1 MGTRTRGFWG
11 SIEHTQVASSQ
22 DVEIQRVLEV
32 RAEIAYRLTGYRMQ
46 MRTRSNST
54 VWIDGDWNFS
64 LALTV
69 WEPSATMTVASSF
82 DTRQTQSGLFAIPA
96 KGTLD
101 ALIYGFRS
109 VAVTA
114 VSLAGYGH
122 TLDTGWVPCD
132 LLIPSLV
139 LTAVTEVIGSDAVWQ
154 TGLNYEYESVRMSP
168 LQAATLNQTW
178 QVPKS
183 HETTW

>member
-1 MGTRTRGFWG
+1 MAERTRGFWG

-22 DVEIQRVLEV
+22 DVEIQTVLEV
-32 RAEIAYRLTGYRMQ
+32 RAELAYRLTGYRFQ

-64 LALTV
+64 LGLLV
-69 WEPSATMTVASSF
+69 WTPSTTMTVASSF
-82 DTRQTQSGLFAIPA
+82 DTRQTQSGLFAFPA
-96 KGTLD
+96 KGTID

-114 VSLAGYGH
+114 VSLAGYGN
-122 TLDTGWVPCD
+122 TLDSGWVPCD
-132 LLIPSLV
+132 LIIPSLV
-139 LTAVTEVIGSDAVWQ
+139 LAAVTEIIGSDAVWQ
-154 TGLNYEYESVRMSP
+154 TGVNYEYESVRMPP
-168 LQAATLNQTW
+168 LKMAALNQTW

-183 HETTW
+183 HDTTW